1 MRQHAK
7 AGRGRRSCFM
17 IPFIEEPSLELGPIS
32 LRSFDILVCIAVLLG
47 FEIVVR
53 RAARYGIESARAS
66 SLMIWTLLWG
76 FVASHLFDLVAYYP
90 ETIRENPLELLKI
103 WASMSSFGGIVGGLI
118 AAFLVMKRRGMTGG
132 EMLGFADLMAFGFPF
147 AWIFGRLGCS
157 LAHDHMGIASQHWLA
172 VDFPGG
178 PRFDLGL
185 LELFYTLVIAAAF
198 LLLDRRRWPTGFFLG
213 LFFTVY
219 GPVRFALDMLRADD
233 ARYLG
238 WTPGQFFSV
247 ATTLFG
253 IGLLLRV
260 LRSRAD
266 SGAPPASDQAG
277 EPARKG
283 EG

>member
-1 MRQHAK
+1 
-7 AGRGRRSCFM
+7 M

-32 LRSFDILVCIAVLLG
+32 LRSFDVLVCIAVLVG

-53 RAARYGIESARAS
+53 RAPRFGIESVRAS

-103 WASMSSFGGIVGGLI
+103 WSSMSSFGGMVGGLL
-118 AAFLVMKRRGMTGG
+118 AALLLMKRHGMTGR
-132 EMLGFADLMAFGFPF
+132 EMLGFFDVMGFGFPF

-157 LAHDHMGIASQHWLA
+157 LAHDHMGILSRHWLA

-213 LFFTVY
+213 LFFTLY
-219 GPVRFALDMLRADD
+219 GPVRFALDILRADD

-247 ATTLFG
+247 ATSVFG
-253 IGLLLRV
+253 VVLLIRV
-260 LRSRAD
+260 LRSRAGG
-266 SGAPPASDQAG
+266 GAPPHADQRG
-277 EPARKG
+277 GSTP
-283 EG
+283 EGDG

>member
-1 MRQHAK
+1 
-7 AGRGRRSCFM
+7 M

-32 LRSFDILVCIAVLLG
+32 LRSFDVLVCIAVLVG

-53 RAARYGIESARAS
+53 RAPRFGIESARAS
-66 SLMIWTLLWG
+66 SLLIWTLLWG

-118 AAFLVMKRRGMTGG
+118 AALLLMKWRGMRGR
-132 EMLGFADLMAFGFPF
+132 EMLGFVDLVAFGFPF

-157 LAHDHMGIASQHWLA
+157 LAHDHMGIPSQHWLA

-185 LELFYTLVIAAAF
+185 LEFFYTLVIAAAF
-198 LLLDRRRWPTGFFLG
+198 LLLDRRRWPIGFFLG
-213 LFFTVY
+213 LFFTLY

-247 ATTLFG
+247 ATTFFG

-260 LRSRAD
+260 LRSRPD
-266 SGAPPASDQAG
+266 SAVPPPGDEVG
-277 EPARKG
+277 GPARRV